1 MPKNPYKDF
10 NHLGRAQ
17 RYRRLN
23 GINELN
29 GPEILKGTAAP
40 AHLVENI
47 EHENSLDNF
56 NITPMKVIL
65 KLH

>member
-17 RYRRLN
+17 HYRQLN

-29 GPEILKGTAAP
+29 GSEIIKSTAAS
-40 AHLVENI
+40 AHLVETI
-47 EHENSLDNF
+47 EHENSLEDF
-56 NITPMKVIL
+56 NITPYKSDI
-65 KLH
+65 